1 MDFDF
6 NFAKSLINNLS
17 FQLGIVL
24 DPKEHDYKRIESI
37 LEIGN
42 FPETDE
48 TLRVLCH
55 LIKMK
60 RDNRRQAGFIPPL
73 EWTPTHDKLY
83 KAISEITI
91 LTQLTHPGQ
100 RGGSCCGGR
109 I

>member
-60 RDNRRQAGFIPPL
+60 RDNRRQAGFIPRG
-73 EWTPTHDKLY
+73 WTPAHDTLY

>member
-55 LIKMK
+55 LIEMK
-60 RDNRRQAGFIPPL
+60 RDNRRQAGFIPRG
-73 EWTPTHDKLY
+73 WTPAHDKLY